1 MAPMWFEGADL
12 KEGERG
18 RQRERK
24 GGGRKGGG
32 KGWGHMKVEVKWELG
47 YNSAVCLL

>member
-1 MAPMWFEGADL
+1 MAPMWFEEADL

-18 RQRERK
+18 RQRGRK

-32 KGWGHMKVEVKWELG
+32 KGTYESGSKVGATTAARV
-47 YNSAVCLL
+47 